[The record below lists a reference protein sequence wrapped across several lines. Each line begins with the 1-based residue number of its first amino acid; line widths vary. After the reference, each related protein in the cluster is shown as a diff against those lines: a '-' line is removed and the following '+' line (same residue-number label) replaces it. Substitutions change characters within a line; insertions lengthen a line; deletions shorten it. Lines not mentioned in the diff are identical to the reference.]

1 MNDVCEAL
9 RWSRLQLPSLAP
21 TLEPGLEADGE
32 KVAAVAWSSGGHL
45 SMTLGFTAPQRGL
58 RAPEAILAFYCPTD
72 YESERECSSTNRFPV
87 FLPLARMLTSEHRLE
102 KSHFCQ
108 ICSVVL

>member
-32 KVAAVAWSSGGHL
+32 KVAAVGWSSGGHL
-45 SMTLGFTAPQRGL
+45 ST
-58 RAPEAILAFYCPTD
+58 
-72 YESERECSSTNRFPV
+72 V
-87 FLPLARMLTSEHRLE
+87 
-102 KSHFCQ
+102 
-108 ICSVVL
+108 